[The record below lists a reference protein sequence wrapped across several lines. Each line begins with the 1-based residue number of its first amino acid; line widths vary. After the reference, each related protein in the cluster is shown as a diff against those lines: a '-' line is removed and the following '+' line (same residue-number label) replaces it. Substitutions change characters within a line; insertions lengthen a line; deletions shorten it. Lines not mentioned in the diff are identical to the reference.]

1 VEEEGRLEIPA
12 RIEDEPRHVLIAA
25 LERLQVGQ
33 ESGQGKQEAMEAARR
48 YRRKDARINI
58 SLSTL
63 KGGSGEPLRKIYPI
77 KA

>member
-1 VEEEGRLEIPA
+1 
-12 RIEDEPRHVLIAA
+12 
-25 LERLQVGQ
+25 
-33 ESGQGKQEAMEAARR
+33 MEAARR

>member
-1 VEEEGRLEIPA
+1 M
-12 RIEDEPRHVLIAA
+12 LIAA

-48 YRRKDARINI
+48 RRKDARINI